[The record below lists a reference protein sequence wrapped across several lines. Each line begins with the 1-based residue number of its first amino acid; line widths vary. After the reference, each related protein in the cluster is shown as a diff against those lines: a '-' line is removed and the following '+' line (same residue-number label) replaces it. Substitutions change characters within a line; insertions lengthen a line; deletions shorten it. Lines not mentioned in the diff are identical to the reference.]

1 MRGDAMANKKSILL
15 VDDHT
20 LFREGLKAII
30 SRNPAYEVVA
40 ETGRG
45 DAALQM
51 ARGLRP
57 DLVLV
62 DISLPD
68 QSGIEVTQQLRKALP
83 KTVIM
88 MVTMHSK
95 VDYIVNAFKAGATG
109 FVTKDSA
116 PERLLQAIDIV
127 LRGEYFL
134 DSAVSQ
140 RVVQRLAGI
149 QAENKSVTDAGYETL
164 TPREQEI
171 FGLLAEGH
179 SIKHISERLF
189 ISPKTVE
196 NHRTSIMHKLG
207 VHSTIELIRYAA
219 KLGIIDFDLW
229 KE

>member
-1 MRGDAMANKKSILL
+1 MGKKQTILL

-30 SRNPAYEVVA
+30 GRNPAYEVVA

-45 DAALQM
+45 DAALRL
-51 ARGLRP
+51 AHEHRP
-57 DLVLV
+57 RLALI

-68 QSGIEVTQQLRKALP
+68 RSGIEVTQQLKRELP
-83 KTVIM
+83 RTAVLI
-88 MVTMHSK
+88 VTMHSK
-95 VDYIVNAFKAGATG
+95 IDYIVSAFRAGATG

-127 LRGEYFL
+127 LQGETFL

-140 RVVQRLAGI
+140 QVLARLAGVV
-149 QAENKSVTDAGYETL
+149 AMSGTRPDAAYETL

-171 FGLLAEGH
+171 FALLAEGH
-179 SIKHISERLF
+179 PTRHIAERLF

-196 NHRTSIMHKLG
+196 NHRSRILQKLG
-207 VHSTIELIRYAA
+207 LRSSLELIRYAA
-219 KLGIIDFDLW
+219 RVGVIDLDLW

>member
-1 MRGDAMANKKSILL
+1 MADRKTILI

-30 SRNPAYEVVA
+30 SRNPSCQVVGEA
-40 ETGRG
+40 GRG
-45 DAALQM
+45 DHAVQM
-51 ARGLRP
+51 ARSLKP

-68 QSGIEVTQQLRKALP
+68 QSGIEVTLQLRKLLP
-83 KTVIM
+83 KTVVM

-116 PERLLQAIDIV
+116 PERLLQAMDVV
-127 LRGEYFL
+127 LKGEYFL

-140 RVVQRLAGI
+140 KVVQRLAGI
-149 QAENKSVTDAGYETL
+149 KADAKSMTDTGYETL
-164 TPREQEI
+164 TAREQEI
-171 FGLLAEGH
+171 FALLAEGH
-179 SIKHISERLF
+179 SLKHIGERLF

-196 NHRTSIMHKLG
+196 NHRTNVMRKLG
-207 VHSTIELIRYAA
+207 VRSTIELIRYAA
-219 KLGIIDFDLW
+219 KVGIIDVDLW
-229 KE
+229 KD

>member
-1 MRGDAMANKKSILL
+1 MSNRKAILI

-30 SRNPAYEVVA
+30 SRNPAYEVVG

-45 DAALQM
+45 DSAIQM
-51 ARGLRP
+51 ARSLRP

-68 QSGIEVTQQLRKALP
+68 QSGIEVALQVRKSLP
-83 KTVIM
+83 KTAIM

-95 VDYIVNAFKAGATG
+95 VDYIVNAFTAGATG
-109 FVTKDSA
+109 FVTKNSA
-116 PERLLQAIDIV
+116 PERLLQAIDVV
-127 LRGEYFL
+127 LKGEYFL

-140 RVVQRLAGI
+140 KVVQRLAGI
-149 QAENKSVTDAGYETL
+149 KTNPAATTDSGYETL

-179 SIKHISERLF
+179 SMKHIGERLF

-196 NHRTSIMHKLG
+196 NHRTSIMRKLG
-207 VHSTIELIRYAA
+207 VHSSLELVRYAA
-219 KLGIIDFDLW
+219 KVGIIDIDLW
-229 KE
+229 KD

>member
-1 MRGDAMANKKSILL
+1 MASKKTILI

-30 SRNPAYEVVA
+30 GRNPGYDVVG
-40 ETGRG
+40 ETGRA
-45 DAALQM
+45 DNALQM
-51 ARGLRP
+51 ARALRP
-57 DLVLV
+57 DVALV

-68 QSGIEVTQQLRKALP
+68 QSGIELALQLRKSLP
-83 KTVIM
+83 KTAVM

-95 VDYIVNAFKAGATG
+95 VDYIVSAFQAGATG

-116 PERLLQAIDIV
+116 PERLLQAIDVV
-127 LRGEYFL
+127 LKGEYFL

-140 RVVQRLAGI
+140 KVVQRLAGI
-149 QAENKSVTDAGYETL
+149 KSDRASMTDSSYETL

-171 FGLLAEGH
+171 FAMLAEGH
-179 SIKHISERLF
+179 SLKHIGERLF

-196 NHRTSIMHKLG
+196 NHRTSIMRKLG
-207 VHSTIELIRYAA
+207 VRSSLELIRYAA
-219 KLGIIDFDLW
+219 RVGIIDIDLW

>member
-1 MRGDAMANKKSILL
+1 MANKKTILI

-30 SRNPAYEVVA
+30 GRNPAYEVVG

-45 DAALQM
+45 DSAVQM
-51 ARGLRP
+51 VRSLRP

-68 QSGIEVTQQLRKALP
+68 QSGIEVALQVRRSLP
-83 KTVIM
+83 KTAIM

-95 VDYIVNAFKAGATG
+95 VDYIVNAFTAGAAG

-116 PERLLQAIDIV
+116 PERLLQAIDVV
-127 LRGEYFL
+127 LKGEYFL

-140 RVVQRLAGI
+140 KVVQRLAGI
-149 QAENKSVTDAGYETL
+149 KTNPGSMADSGYETL

-179 SIKHISERLF
+179 SMKHIGERLF

-196 NHRTSIMHKLG
+196 NHRTSIMRKLG
-207 VHSTIELIRYAA
+207 VHSTLELVRYAA
-219 KLGIIDFDLW
+219 KVGIIDVDLW
-229 KE
+229 KD

>member
-1 MRGDAMANKKSILL
+1 MGKKQTILL

-30 SRNPAYEVVA
+30 GRNPAYEVVA
-40 ETGRG
+40 EAGRG
-45 DAALQM
+45 DVALRL
-51 ARGLRP
+51 AHEHRP
-57 DLVLV
+57 RLALI

-68 QSGIEVTQQLRKALP
+68 QSGIEVTLRLKRELP
-83 KTVIM
+83 RTAVLI
-88 MVTMHSK
+88 VTMHSK
-95 VDYIVNAFKAGATG
+95 IDYIVSAFRAGASG

-127 LRGEYFL
+127 LQGETFL

-140 RVVQRLAGI
+140 QVLARLAGVVSMPG
-149 QAENKSVTDAGYETL
+149 ARPDAAYETL

-171 FGLLAEGH
+171 FALLAEGH
-179 SIKHISERLF
+179 PPRHIAERLF

-196 NHRTSIMHKLG
+196 NHRSRILQKLG
-207 VHSTIELIRYAA
+207 LRSSLELIRYAA
-219 KLGIIDFDLW
+219 RVGIIDLDLW

>member
-1 MRGDAMANKKSILL
+1 MGKKQTILL

-30 SRNPAYEVVA
+30 GRNPAYEVVA
-40 ETGRG
+40 EAGRG
-45 DAALQM
+45 DVALRL
-51 ARGLRP
+51 AHEHRP
-57 DLVLV
+57 RLALI

-68 QSGIEVTQQLRKALP
+68 QSGIELTLRLKRELP
-83 KTVIM
+83 RTAVLI
-88 MVTMHSK
+88 VTMHSK
-95 VDYIVNAFKAGATG
+95 IDYIVSAFRAGASG

-127 LRGEYFL
+127 LQGETFL

-140 RVVQRLAGI
+140 QVLARLAGVV
-149 QAENKSVTDAGYETL
+149 SMPGTRPDAAYEAL

-171 FGLLAEGH
+171 FALLAEGH
-179 SIKHISERLF
+179 PPRHIAERLF

-196 NHRTSIMHKLG
+196 NHRTRILQKLG
-207 VHSTIELIRYAA
+207 LRSSLELIRYAA
-219 KLGIIDFDLW
+219 RVGIIDLDLW

>member
-1 MRGDAMANKKSILL
+1 MGGKKTILI

-30 SRNPAYEVVA
+30 GRNPAYEVIA

-45 DAALQM
+45 DEAIRLAREFRPRLALI
-51 ARGLRP
+51 
-57 DLVLV
+57 

-68 QSGIEVTQQLRKALP
+68 RSGIDVTREIKRSLP
-83 KTVIM
+83 RTSLLI
-88 MVTMHSK
+88 VTMHSK
-95 VDYIVNAFKAGATG
+95 IEYIVNAFRAGATG

-116 PERLLQAIDIV
+116 PERLLQAIEIV
-127 LRGEYFL
+127 LQGETFL

-140 RVVQRLAGI
+140 QVLARLSGVVPSPPGTRP
-149 QAENKSVTDAGYETL
+149 DAAYETL

-171 FGLLAEGH
+171 LALLAEGH
-179 SIKHISERLF
+179 PPRHIAERLF

-196 NHRTSIMHKLG
+196 NHRSRILRKLG
-207 VHSTIELIRYAA
+207 LRSSLELIRYAA
-219 KLGIIDFDLW
+219 RVGIIDLDLW